1 MPRWVEM
8 LGVGYVVLVWMLG
21 EIVRVGF
28 SVLVWM
34 LEER

>member
-1 MPRWVEM
+1 M